1 MPLHNTDNE
10 GSGYAW
16 AGHWQAK
23 QLTGSEVS
31 ISRILG
37 NTAHRPHRG
46 DRDADAISFHLA
58 HARTA
63 ALCHDA
69 RSDTWA
75 DGVPG
80 TAQAGQ
86 PAVAGNTPAR

>member
-1 MPLHNTDNE
+1 MHHT
-10 GSGYAW
+10 
-16 AGHWQAK
+16 
-23 QLTGSEVS
+23 
-31 ISRILG
+31 
-37 NTAHRPHRG
+37 
-46 DRDADAISFHLA
+46 ISFHLA